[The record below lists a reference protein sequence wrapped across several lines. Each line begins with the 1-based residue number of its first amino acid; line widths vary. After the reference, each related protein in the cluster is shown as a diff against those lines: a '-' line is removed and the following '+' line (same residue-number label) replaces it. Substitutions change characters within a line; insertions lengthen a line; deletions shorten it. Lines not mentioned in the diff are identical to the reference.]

1 MKLLYIGDETGSEY
15 AASILEFTKDSQ
27 QGNALANGLLD
38 FLTQGEH
45 RKTMAALTEN
55 CRQKYETNELER
67 TFPNPPDEDQTEK
80 LKDVKID
87 FDCLRSLGDLGLNV
101 DFLNVMEDDYKMYE
115 IYKSLQGKLE
125 NNTQLIE
132 RLNQVQNDRLTQNLP
147 VHLANV
153 AHPNEDELD
162 LANQITTNLK
172 EISKELPPNAIVSV
186 QALRK
191 AMGISN
197 GKSQNSNLNLNL
209 NFFIF

>member
-1 MKLLYIGDETGSEY
+1 M
-15 AASILEFTKDSQ
+15 EFTKDSQ

-45 RKTMAALTEN
+45 RKTMAVLTEN

-67 TFPNPPDEDQTEK
+67 TFPNPPNEDETEK

-87 FDCLRSLGDLGLNV
+87 FDCLRSLSDLGLNV
-101 DFLNVMEDDYKMYE
+101 DFLNVMEDDYKTYE

-125 NNTQLIE
+125 TNTQLIE
-132 RLNQVQNDRLTQNLP
+132 RLNQVQNDRLSHNLP
-147 VHLANV
+147 LHLANV

-172 EISKELPPNAIVSV
+172 EITKELPPNAIVSV

-197 GKSQNSNLNLNL
+197 SKLQHSNLNLNYFV
-209 NFFIF
+209 FFFLF

>member
-1 MKLLYIGDETGSEY
+1 M
-15 AASILEFTKDSQ
+15 EFTKDSQ

-45 RKTMAALTEN
+45 RKTMAVLTEN

-67 TFPNPPDEDQTEK
+67 TFPNPPNEDETEK

-87 FDCLRSLGDLGLNV
+87 FDCLRSLSDLGLNV
-101 DFLNVMEDDYKMYE
+101 DFLNVMEDDYKTYE

-125 NNTQLIE
+125 TNTQLIE
-132 RLNQVQNDRLTQNLP
+132 RLNQVQNDRLSHNLP
-147 VHLANV
+147 LHLANV

-172 EISKELPPNAIVSV
+172 EITKELPPNAIVSV

-197 GKSQNSNLNLNL
+197 SKLQHSNLN
-209 NFFIF
+209 